1 MWTPNPTLLALTVFL
16 RIAVQLI
23 KPADH
28 DLAEEM
34 LMWSEVKIN
43 ICVSYP
49 LSLLERESWSK
60 YDNQRTI

>member
-23 KPADH
+23 RPADH

-34 LMWSEVKIN
+34 LMWSEEKFN
-43 ICVSYP
+43 ICASYP
-49 LSLLERESWSK
+49 LSLLGRESWSK
-60 YDNQRTI
+60 YDNQRTK

>member
-34 LMWSEVKIN
+34 LMWSEVKFN
-43 ICVSYP
+43 ICVSYQ

>member
-1 MWTPNPTLLALTVFL
+1 MWKSYPTLLALTVFL

-34 LMWSEVKIN
+34 LMWSEVNFN

-49 LSLLERESWSK
+49 LSLLERESWLK